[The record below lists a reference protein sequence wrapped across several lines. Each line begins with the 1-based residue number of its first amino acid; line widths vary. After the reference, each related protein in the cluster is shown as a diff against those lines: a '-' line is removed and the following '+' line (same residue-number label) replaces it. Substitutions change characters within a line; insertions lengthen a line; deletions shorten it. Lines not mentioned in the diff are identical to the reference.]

1 MAPTENWRSQ
11 KWPAYTAL
19 TLSCL
24 AWSGNAIVGR
34 AVSTDISPI
43 TLAFWRWLI
52 AAILLILC
60 TLQPLKD
67 NYRVLLREWKYLL
80 TSAVLGMALFHTF
93 QYEALAS
100 TSAINVS
107 ILLSFSPVAVFLL
120 SIFFRLETPTPGKI
134 FGILVSLVGVMLV
147 VTEGRFDRLAQF
159 DIKAGELWMLLAI
172 FSWSAYSILLRKK
185 PKDLLS
191 VPMMTAMGAISVCLL
206 LPEYLFHVIKFGAP
220 AIDMRFIYTIAYLSI
235 IASVFAYLSYNFGVA
250 LVGPTIGSQFLNLS
264 PLFTT
269 LLSVFILGE
278 QFQLFHLAGLV
289 LIVSGIFLTMVR
301 ADF

>member
-67 NYRVLLREWKYLL
+67 NYRILL
-80 TSAVLGMALFHTF
+80 MALFHTF
-93 QYEALAS
+93 QYEARAS